1 MAVAFPYETAPR
13 SAGVTADA
21 PDVTD
26 DMITAGTGV
35 VPEGQTADEAFG
47 KITDGRT
54 YSQELGEGFQRGQDQ
69 TSSMVAMGLETIATA
84 IGADGVANF
93 ARERSEILDEEARK
107 HPASVASY
115 TDVKDFESGAKFALG
130 LVGEQGPQ
138 LLVDAGAAIASGG
151 MSAAVTVGFRKGVTA
166 AIVKQAFTKGAWRGM
181 AASQM
186 AQNTGESRKMQLA
199 EGVDDPLQAM
209 KAAAGKTVLDY
220 AASRVMVRSALSL
233 ASRGLKAEAA
243 QILREGLQS
252 SSMEGVTEGMQA
264 AVDHLVIAGN
274 KAGYRVDTQEVA
286 DDLIN
291 SFIAGALVG
300 GTPAAVHA
308 TLKTV
313 QQTGK
318 LTTDM
323 LAKHREANRAEIEP
337 EDGGATAEN
346 EPLSGL
352 SGEAQVPAAG
362 AAEVQGDDP
371 TQQQP
376 AGQQDQLGQP
386 TQEPADNGQISEPA
400 AADTEV
406 PQAATPD
413 QQIGQAHVP
422 QDNQSS
428 ALWATRQGRVSADAD
443 VGVADNGAGVP
454 ATAAAADEQPSLITE
469 EQRSRAQNIVDATV
483 EQDPLTTPDQR
494 SRAQAI
500 MASPNIEL
508 AEGETPAASASWN
521 HYGPVLDEEA
531 ALADSDQL
539 RGAPTNEVAR
549 KRNEAIDAW
558 KHEGGDDAAAAEF
571 TSEENATSERADN
584 RELGASMVSAGD
596 FLASANMATSE
607 NDRADAFSEE
617 SKRANDKEISDAL
630 NEFSNAHNDA
640 VGSFSVTDNANRDAE
655 TDSIFDAIRRGI
667 DKAQRSVTRTA
678 ILKTS
683 LADPKAAEKL
693 EVPKE
698 KLVAVKDAARR
709 DQNSTWVTPQSFV
722 YFQDERNSENVFPV
736 YMPDAVMGVMASPH
750 TMANK
755 TEGNSRTK
763 IATALGDIIS
773 AMAEEGYHPVSVNTK
788 GETVPFADAY
798 ANAPVA
804 YAGKTALKGE
814 SNVVTLAD
822 LSKPDATK
830 IYGQHSDFNSVN
842 DEVAM
847 LNRER
852 IREDKLELLKRA
864 ITHFEARGA
873 STPQRVI
880 DALKS
885 RVAALEYAESLAAR
899 DNAPA
904 AERDALNERK
914 NNALAVLGQIRSL
927 AYELGH
933 RNKQSDTEAFEADF
947 ARLSSRLEAALK
959 AKVAVEELQQ
969 IRDALTSARD
979 GMIGARVAD
988 VSIAEISVHDMLELV
1003 DSKLLEAREEAAA
1016 RPEVGT
1022 HERFAESKPDAEQ
1035 EGDRFEATPDVTKND
1050 MTSALFALRRTNGAD
1065 ASLAQADTREAL
1077 TTYSRGKRVPPRKD
1091 DVQAYN
1097 DTLAAN
1103 MEANGAK
1110 VAATPDVVI
1119 SSDELFVQG
1128 GLLARTV
1135 AVARDVGIAGKV
1147 AIVRAELDGAIASVS
1162 IMPDGALIKVDS
1174 TRFALATPEVREAV
1188 LMHELGHVVVS
1199 QIISAADPKVL
1210 RKLAADFDSVRA
1222 GLDADHPYN
1231 KNTTA
1236 GFDEYLAD
1244 QFSAYVRNREKK
1256 SVASSGKR
1264 GGVDAVFADIKRK
1277 LEKLVAAI
1285 SNFVFGTD
1293 RLTGT
1298 KTGFQFMESMFAA
1311 ARNSRRGAASS
1322 NDFFEAW
1329 MRQVYD
1335 NPNRS
1340 MRSRRDVAKAAGIS
1354 DDGSTLPSR
1363 DFDLNKARDTAG
1375 GIVNG
1380 IVGAVKNPVDAGRKL
1395 AAAADRMHRELP
1407 IFITAREELKG
1418 ISKTLMEKYDRVFD
1432 GSRAD
1437 IDAWQQRVHRIFKQI
1452 HADPKQEQEL
1462 ADYINGK
1469 GELPTAIKTYLADLY
1484 KHVKQT
1490 LPTLNELQDYFPRMY
1505 DLEALNERKDE
1516 FMNMLMT
1523 EAKMSPD
1530 AAKSAWHNIVNG
1542 KNIYTAEV
1550 APEVSAHG
1558 STFQNAKTRMLP
1570 NVTDEMLR
1578 QHGFLQNDI
1587 HAVLLHYTQKSVRM
1601 SHYAKHFAQYTSLRH
1616 TADTLREFLP
1626 GIMFDDAD
1634 SVKAKNRKLLTWLL
1648 RDKVPL
1654 FDPRTGEPLSETEK
1668 MRQIKEPSDDDDF
1681 ITMNMPFIKQAIDQ
1695 QWIIPESR
1703 KGQVTFAFFD
1713 MNAGLRE
1720 EVKLLPVE
1728 QQRRVA
1734 MIVDAYEGRLAADK
1748 LSPKARNLM
1757 SNIVAYQNL
1766 RTMLFSTFTSLADA
1780 SGLVFKGGDFRGA
1793 LMNLKDIGSI
1803 IGEMRRGEKLQLF
1816 RDLGYAERQ
1825 SSMQAFME
1833 AYGIQYQSKTSA
1845 KVNNMLFT
1853 LNGQIA
1859 LTNGIRLIGAALAE
1873 RHIQRA
1879 VKDIAHGTEAQ
1890 RDNAQAMLHDL
1901 GISTSDA
1908 AALHDDYKRY
1918 NYYVDSGD
1926 TTSAEAQRA
1935 FRLHEAVNKYVDSA
1949 ITRPD
1954 ARARPVWGSDPRF
1967 MLLYQFKSFVFAY
1980 WEKIMKPV
1988 LAESGRRFHATNGST
2003 AAKAAAAAAPLAVF
2017 VLPTFAL
2024 SALGLWLRQLL
2035 QYEVWG
2041 DEAPAKQMELPE
2053 YSYEVIK
2060 RGGILGPFELG
2071 FSFVENN
2078 AEGRSGVTQLMGPTA
2093 SHLELLL
2100 KGDTEKSIGA
2110 SVPVFSQ
2117 IPALRDWAKGMF
2129 E

>member
-1 MAVAFPYETAPR
+1 MAVAFPYETTQR

-26 DMITAGTGV
+26 EMITAGTGE

-54 YSQELGEGFQRGQDQ
+54 LSQELGEGFQRGQAQ
-69 TSSMVAMGLETIATA
+69 TSSMVAMGLETIASA

-107 HPASVASY
+107 HPASVTSY
-115 TDVKDFESGAKFALG
+115 TDVKDFETGAKFALG
-130 LVGEQGPQ
+130 LLGEQGPQ
-138 LLVDAGAAIASGG
+138 LLVDAGAAVASGG

-186 AQNTGESRKMQLA
+186 AQNMGESRKMQLA

-220 AASRVMVRSALSL
+220 ASSRVMVRSALSL

-243 QILREGLQS
+243 QLLSEGLQS
-252 SSMEGVTEGMQA
+252 SAVEGVTEGMQA

-286 DDLIN
+286 DDVIN

-308 TLKTV
+308 TVKAV

-323 LAKHREANRAEIEP
+323 LAKHRE
-337 EDGGATAEN
+337 EN
-346 EPLSGL
+346 
-352 SGEAQVPAAG
+352 SGE
-362 AAEVQGDDP
+362 
-371 TQQQP
+371 QQQP
-376 AGQQDQLGQP
+376 EGANATEDAPVSGMSGAALLSDAGTTEMQGNDQAPQQQPDGQQGPLEQP
-386 TQEPADNGQISEPA
+386 TQEPVNDGQISEPA
-400 AADTEV
+400 AADPTVSET
-406 PQAATPD
+406 ATPD
-413 QQIGQAHVP
+413 QQTGQAHVP

-454 ATAAAADEQPSLITE
+454 ATAAAADKQPSLITE
-469 EQRSRAQNIVDATV
+469 EQRSRAEAISAPMQYASVDANGPIATDAVADPAPDTV
-483 EQDPLTTPDQR
+483 FEKGTVKAHGTGVLR
-494 SRAQAI
+494 SALASITKANNERRA
-500 MASPNIEL
+500 
-508 AEGETPAASASWN
+508 
-521 HYGPVLDEEA
+521 EEA
-531 ALADSDQL
+531 AE
-539 RGAPTNEVAR
+539 RFT
-549 KRNEAIDAW
+549 
-558 KHEGGDDAAAAEF
+558 AAE
-571 TSEENATSERADN
+571 NAPKERADN
-584 RELGASMVSAGD
+584 RELGAAMVSAED
-596 FLASANMATSE
+596 FLLTANMATSE
-607 NDRADAFSEE
+607 NDRADAYSEE
-617 SKRANDKEISDAL
+617 SKRANEKEVSDAL
-630 NEFSNAHNDA
+630 NEFSNMHNDG
-640 VGSFSVTDNANRDAE
+640 VGSFSITDSANRDSE
-655 TDSIFDAIRRGI
+655 TDAIFSAVRRGI
-667 DKAQRSVTRTA
+667 EKAQRSITRTA

-683 LADPKAAEKL
+683 IADPSASEKL
-693 EVPKE
+693 GVPVE
-698 KLVAVKDAARR
+698 KIAAVKSAARR
-709 DQNSTWVTPQSFV
+709 DQNSTWVDDESFV
-722 YFQDERNSENVFPV
+722 YFQDERNADNVFPV
-736 YMPDAVMGVMASPH
+736 FMPDAVVGVMASPH
-750 TMANK
+750 SMANK
-755 TEGNSRTK
+755 TEGNSRVK
-763 IATALGDIIS
+763 IATALGDIIT
-773 AMAEEGYHPVSVNTK
+773 AMAEEGYRPISVNKK
-788 GETVPFADAY
+788 GEAVPFDFAY
-798 ANAPVA
+798 ANAPIA
-804 YAGKTALKGE
+804 YTGKTALGADGARTI
-814 SNVVTLAD
+814 TLAD
-822 LSKPDATK
+822 LSKPDTEK
-830 IYGQHSDFNSVN
+830 LYGQHSIFSSVN

-852 IREDKLELLKRA
+852 LREDELELLKKA
-864 ITHFEARGA
+864 IKHFESRGA
-873 STPQRVI
+873 DTPQSI
-880 DALKS
+880 INALKT
-885 RVAALEYAESLAAR
+885 RVLALEHTESSAAK
-899 DNAPA
+899 
-904 AERDALNERK
+904 E
-914 NNALAVLGQIRSL
+914 VLRQVRSL
-927 AYELGH
+927 AYEL
-933 RNKQSDTEAFEADF
+933 
-947 ARLSSRLEAALK
+947 AR
-959 AKVAVEELQQ
+959 
-969 IRDALTSARD
+969 RDAVKDTAAEEARFTSLGRELEQALESGADGETLAKIRSGLTELRDSINKRTRD
-979 GMIGARVAD
+979 G
-988 VSIAEISVHDMLELV
+988 VSLSEISVHDMLELV
-1003 DSKLLEAREEAAA
+1003 DSKLLDVRQTAA
-1016 RPEVGT
+1016 RRLEAGT
-1022 HERFAESKPDAEQ
+1022 HERLAEEKPDAER
-1035 EGDRFEATPDVTKND
+1035 EPDRFEATKDVAND
-1050 MTSALFALRRTNGAD
+1050 DMISALFALRRTQAADERLASAD
-1065 ASLAQADTREAL
+1065 ARDAL
-1077 TTYSRGKRVPPRKD
+1077 TTYSRGKRVPPREA
-1091 DVQAYN
+1091 DVQAY
-1097 DTLAAN
+1097 TAALAAN

-1110 VAATPDVVI
+1110 VAETPDVVI
-1119 SSDELFVQG
+1119 SSDEVLSSG
-1128 GLLARTV
+1128 GLLARIN
-1135 AVARDVGIAGKV
+1135 AVAKDIGLTGKI
-1147 AIVRAELDGAIASVS
+1147 AIVRDNLNGAHARVVV
-1162 IMPDGALIKVDS
+1162 MDEGVLIKIDN

-1188 LMHELGHVVVS
+1188 LLHEVGHVVVQ

-1210 RKLAADFDSVRA
+1210 RKLSADFNSVRA
-1222 GLDADHPYN
+1222 GLDAEHPYN
-1231 KNTTA
+1231 KNPSA

-1244 QFSAYVRNREKK
+1244 QFSAYVRNREQKT
-1256 SVASSGKR
+1256 VASSGKR
-1264 GGVDAVFADIKRK
+1264 GGIDTIFADIKRR

-1285 SNFVFGTD
+1285 SQFVFGTD

-1322 NDFFEAW
+1322 TDFFEAW

-1335 NPNRS
+1335 NPNR
-1340 MRSRRDVAKAAGIS
+1340 RLRNRRDTAIAAGIS
-1354 DDGSTLPSR
+1354 DSGAALPQR
-1363 DFDLNKARDTAG
+1363 DFDMNKARDAAG
-1375 GIVNG
+1375 GIVSG
-1380 IVGAVKNPVDAGRKL
+1380 VVGALKNPVDAGRKL

-1418 ISKTLMEKYDRVFD
+1418 ISRNLMEKYDKVFD

-1452 HADPKQEQEL
+1452 HGDPKQEQEL
-1462 ADYINGK
+1462 AAYINGT
-1469 GELPTAIKTYLADLY
+1469 GPLPTAIKQYLSDLY
-1484 KHVKQT
+1484 AHVKQT
-1490 LPTLNELQDYFPRMY
+1490 LPTLNELLDYFPRMY
-1505 DLEALNERKDE
+1505 DLVAVSERKDD
-1516 FMNMLMT
+1516 FLKMLHTAGMT
-1523 EAKMSPD
+1523 PD

-1542 KNIYTAEV
+1542 KNLYTAEI
-1550 APEVSAHG
+1550 APEVSTHG
-1558 STFQNAKTRMLP
+1558 STMQNAKTRMLP
-1570 NVTDEMLR
+1570 NISDELLR
-1578 QHGFLQNDI
+1578 QNGFLQNDI

-1601 SHYAKHFAQYTSLRH
+1601 RHYAKHFSQYTSLRR
-1616 TADTLREFLP
+1616 TSDTLREFLP
-1626 GIMFDDAD
+1626 DVRFDDAD

-1654 FDPRTGEPLSETEK
+1654 FDPITGLPMNEAEK

-1695 QWIIPESR
+1695 QWIIPENR
-1703 KGQVTFAFFD
+1703 KGNVTFAFFD
-1713 MNAGLRE
+1713 LNAGLRE

-1780 SGLVFKGGDFRGA
+1780 SGLIFKGGDFRGA
-1793 LMNLKDIGSI
+1793 AQNLADIGSI
-1803 IGEMRRGEKLQLF
+1803 IGEMRRGDKLQLY

-1825 SSMQAFME
+1825 SSMQALME

-1859 LTNGIRLIGAALAE
+1859 LTNGIRLVGAALAE

-1879 VKDIAHGTEAQ
+1879 VKDIKYGTETQ
-1890 RDNAQAMLHDL
+1890 RNNAEAMLHDL
-1901 GISTSDA
+1901 GISLEDA
-1908 AALHDDYKRY
+1908 AALSDDYKRY
-1918 NYYVDSGD
+1918 NSYVDSGD
-1926 TTSAEAQRA
+1926 TSSAEAQRA

-1988 LAESGRRFHATNGST
+1988 LAESGRRFRATSGST
-2003 AAKAAAAAAPLAVF
+2003 VAKTAAAAAPLAVF

-2053 YSYEVIK
+2053 YTYEVIK

-2093 SHLELLL
+2093 SHVELLL

-2117 IPALRDWAKGMF
+2117 IPALREMVKGMF

>member
-1 MAVAFPYETAPR
+1 MAVEFPYETAQR

-47 KITDGRT
+47 RITDGRT

-138 LLVDAGAAIASGG
+138 LLVDAGAAVASGG

-181 AASQM
+181 AASQF

-233 ASRGLKAEAA
+233 ANRGLKAEAA
-243 QILREGLQS
+243 QLLSEWLKS
-252 SSMEGVTEGMQA
+252 SGMEGITEGMQA
-264 AVDHLVIAGN
+264 AVDHMVIAGN

-286 DDLIN
+286 DDIIN

-323 LAKHREANRAEIEP
+323 LGKHREANRAEIEP

-346 EPLSGL
+346 EPVPSV
-352 SGEAQVPAAG
+352 SGEAQVLDAG
-362 AAEVQGDDP
+362 AAEMSSADP
-371 TQQQP
+371 TAQQP
-376 AGQQDQLGQP
+376 TGQQEQVADPQQEATNYGQV
-386 TQEPADNGQISEPA
+386 SEPA

-406 PQAATPD
+406 SQAAAPD
-413 QQIGQAHVP
+413 QQAGQADVP
-422 QDNQSS
+422 QNRQTP
-428 ALWATRQGRVSADAD
+428 ALWSTRRRGFLDDAD
-443 VGVADNGAGVP
+443 VGVADDGTGVP
-454 ATAAAADEQPSLITE
+454 VTAAAANEQPSLITE
-469 EQRSRAQNIVDATV
+469 EQRSRAAAISAPIQHASVDANGPIVDEADPAPDTVFEKGTV
-483 EQDPLTTPDQR
+483 EKHKTGFLR
-494 SRAQAI
+494 SALAGITKANDARRA
-500 MASPNIEL
+500 
-508 AEGETPAASASWN
+508 
-521 HYGPVLDEEA
+521 EEA
-531 ALADSDQL
+531 AEQ
-539 RGAPTNEVAR
+539 
-549 KRNEAIDAW
+549 
-558 KHEGGDDAAAAEF
+558 F
-571 TSEENATSERADN
+571 TSEENAPKERADN

-655 TDSIFDAIRRGI
+655 TDSIFDAVRRGI

-914 NNALAVLGQIRSL
+914 NNASAVLAQIRSL

-933 RNKQSDTEAFEADF
+933 RNKQSDIEAFEADF

-959 AKVAVEELQQ
+959 AKVAGEELQQ

-979 GMIGARVAD
+979 GMVGADAAK
-988 VSIAEISVHDMLELV
+988 VSLAEISVHDMLELV

-1065 ASLAQADTREAL
+1065 ARLAQADTREAL
-1077 TTYSRGKRVPPRKD
+1077 TTHSRGKRVPPSEA
-1091 DVQAYN
+1091 DVASFN
-1097 DTLAAN
+1097 AELAAN

-1119 SSDELFVQG
+1119 ASDSMLAQG
-1128 GLLARTV
+1128 GLLARVNEV
-1135 AVARDVGIAGKV
+1135 AKDVGVAGKV
-1147 AIVRAELDGAIASVS
+1147 AIVRADLGGAMASVS
-1162 IMPDGALIKVDS
+1162 IMDGGALIKVDS
-1174 TRFALATPEVREAV
+1174 TLFESASPEVREAV

-1210 RKLAADFDSVRA
+1210 RRLAADFDSYRA

-1256 SVASSGKR
+1256 SVATSGKR

-1293 RLTGT
+1293 RLAGT
-1298 KTGFQFMESMFAA
+1298 KVGFQFMESMFAA
-1311 ARNSRRGAASS
+1311 ARNSRRGATGS

-1335 NPNRS
+1335 NPNRQL
-1340 MRSRRDVAKAAGIS
+1340 RSRKEVAQAAGIS

-1380 IVGAVKNPVDAGRKL
+1380 IIGAVKNPVDAGRKL

-1516 FMNMLMT
+1516 FLNMLMT

-1616 TADTLREFLP
+1616 TSDTLREFLP
-1626 GIMFDDAD
+1626 GIMFDDSD

-1695 QWIIPESR
+1695 QWIIPENR

-1926 TTSAEAQRA
+1926 TTSAEAQQA

-1967 MLLYQFKSFVFAY
+1967 MLLYQFKSFIFAY

-1988 LAESGRRFHATNGST
+1988 LAESGRRFNATNGSRM
-2003 AAKAAAAAAPLAVF
+2003 AKAAAAAAPLAVF
-2017 VLPTFAL
+2017 VLPTVAL

-2053 YSYEVIK
+2053 YTYEVIK

-2110 SVPVFSQ
+2110 STPVFSQ
-2117 IPALRDWAKGMF
+2117 IPALREWAKGMF
-2129 E
+2129 Q